1 MSKRRSIQR
10 QPEQAWLRQ
19 RASPTSV
26 VLIAA
31 GLLLLAAVV
40 WSAWPRPAAAPE
52 VRGAPRLKVDRDRV
66 DLGRV
71 KLGSWVEVKYQL
83 TNSGDQPLRL
93 TQAPY
98 VEVVEGC

>member
-1 MSKRRSIQR
+1 MRPQPQRRGLAR
-10 QPEQAWLRQ
+10 Q
-19 RASPTSV
+19 ASLTWGI
-26 VLIAA
+26 LAA

-40 WSAWPRPAAAPE
+40 WWAWPRPAAAPE
-52 VRGAPRLKVDRDRV
+52 VRGSPRLKLDRDRV
-66 DLGRV
+66 DLGPV

>member
-1 MSKRRSIQR
+1 MTKRRTMRPQPHPKWLPR
-10 QPEQAWLRQ
+10 Q
-19 RASPTSV
+19 ASLT
-26 VLIAA
+26 LGILAAA

-52 VRGAPRLKVDRDRV
+52 VRGSPRLKLDRDRV
-66 DLGRV
+66 DLGPV
-71 KLGSWVEVKYQL
+71 KLGSWVEVKYRL

-93 TQAPY
+93 TEEPY